1 MFEPVTLAVGGRGRL
16 TATAQSSELGVAV
29 RLDDAKRPDWWAE
42 VRLPWAALRELLR
55 QVERC
60 QQAALADAPAC
71 CDSAPDAGGGCAV
84 CGVIGPAGDGPRP
97 AA

>member
-1 MFEPVTLAVGGRGRL
+1 MFEPMMLAVSGRGRL
-16 TATAQSSELGVAV
+16 TAQAQSSELGVSV

-42 VRLPWAALRELLR
+42 VRLPWATLRELLR
-55 QVERC
+55 QVDLC
-60 QQAALADAPAC
+60 QQSALADAPGSC
-71 CDSAPDAGGGCAV
+71 EFCPDSGGGCAV